1 MFKTDL
7 LDKQDRIVVM
17 LLEALYL
24 ADGAV
29 SKQKLSQELAVSLS
43 SLNRYIAQL
52 NQLLAPQIN
61 AGAVILNIQSNQLEL
76 KLVGQVTFDELYC
89 DQAIRNAINYQIL
102 MLIYQKGKVTLPEF
116 VFELALSEA
125 SLYRHLQQLNSL
137 LAEFKLT
144 IKQGQL
150 SGTELQIRYFYYQLF
165 TLIPITATKQNVLH
179 DQYIRGLEEHFAYQF
194 NAVAAQRIKLWITIS
209 RQRQLTITQFDRR
222 LPAAVID
229 LSRNNVLFDQ
239 MSANYR
245 QLFGQMD
252 ATAVNFETKALFAM
266 LVGMSVFN
274 SQAALVWEFA
284 DIYLHNDTELS
295 QLLTVF
301 NRLLC
306 QSLAIQP
313 EQWGFSFSKALFDTL
328 ARPYLFTGE
337 LSKFT
342 PKRADYYRQFYFPVE
357 IQRNVEQIIERLKQS
372 TCVKLRQIVLKNE
385 AYFRRC
391 LLLVV
396 DEFEG
401 QQTHELK
408 IGLETDFTDS
418 TVHLLINKLHQY
430 LAGQALIEIT
440 PYQPG
445 HDYDLVLT
453 NRQSTETEK
462 SQPIY
467 RFADLASLRDFKN
480 IRKIIIKMS
489 LTEKGLVVLNN

>member
-165 TLIPITATKQNVLH
+165 TLIPIAATKQNVLH

-209 RQRQLTITQFDRR
+209 RQRQLTITQFDWR

-295 QLLTVF
+295 QLLNGV
-301 NRLLC
+301 
-306 QSLAIQP
+306 
-313 EQWGFSFSKALFDTL
+313 
-328 ARPYLFTGE
+328 
-337 LSKFT
+337 
-342 PKRADYYRQFYFPVE
+342 
-357 IQRNVEQIIERLKQS
+357 
-372 TCVKLRQIVLKNE
+372 
-385 AYFRRC
+385 
-391 LLLVV
+391 
-396 DEFEG
+396 
-401 QQTHELK
+401 
-408 IGLETDFTDS
+408 
-418 TVHLLINKLHQY
+418 
-430 LAGQALIEIT
+430 
-440 PYQPG
+440 
-445 HDYDLVLT
+445 
-453 NRQSTETEK
+453 
-462 SQPIY
+462 
-467 RFADLASLRDFKN
+467 
-480 IRKIIIKMS
+480 
-489 LTEKGLVVLNN
+489 